1 MSSWGG
7 LLLPESLPSFVI
19 VCKAASFFTNSGFFF
34 PSTFFQ
40 RQSTHGNLDDFSI
53 KVVMSI
59 VAE

>member
-7 LLLPESLPSFVI
+7 LLLLNPCQILLLSSPTPDFS
-19 VCKAASFFTNSGFFF
+19 F

-40 RQSTHGNLDDFSI
+40 CQSTHGNLDDFSI